1 MKKLIAL
8 AALLPL
14 AAAAQ
19 SPALPSFSLK
29 ATDGKTY
36 TQTSLTSRPTLVVFF
51 TKSCPHNPKAMK
63 MVKRLK
69 ADLGSQVGFAAML
82 KGPQEG
88 ALEYMNSLGA
98 NFAAIVE
105 PDAKAMRAMGATHS
119 LDLALISPKTK
130 RVVKR
135 WNGISRAHVQEAF
148 QLLAQE
154 GGPRLRPDFSAYP
167 EALMSGCGL

>member
-1 MKKLIAL
+1 MKKLIAF

-14 AAAAQ
+14 AASAQ
-19 SPALPSFSLK
+19 SPELPSFSLK

-36 TQTSLTSRPTLVVFF
+36 TQAALTSRPTLVVFF
-51 TKSCPHNPKAMK
+51 AQSCPHNPKAMK
-63 MVKRLK
+63 TIKRLK
-69 ADLGSQVGFAAML
+69 ADLGSQAGFAAML
-82 KGPQEG
+82 RGPQEG
-88 ALEYMNSLGA
+88 ALAYMNSLGA
-98 NFAAIVE
+98 NFATIVD
-105 PDAKAMRAMGATHS
+105 PDGKTARGMGATHS
-119 LDLALISPKTK
+119 LDLALVSPKTK

-167 EALMSGCGL
+167 EALMSGCGI